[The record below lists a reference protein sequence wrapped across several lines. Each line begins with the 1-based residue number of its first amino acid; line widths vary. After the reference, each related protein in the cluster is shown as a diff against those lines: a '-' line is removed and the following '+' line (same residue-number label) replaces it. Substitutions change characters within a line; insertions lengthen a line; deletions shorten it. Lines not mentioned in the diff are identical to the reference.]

1 MKYLDTQGIKD
12 AFAAHL
18 MEKRGY
24 TKDEAEM
31 AVSDFP
37 DPYALPYLYEKYL
50 DNIMIDGK
58 EYEKRASYTWFIV
71 CGFYDLPMFRY
82 YTYYLQEDVPNH
94 KVGEYMNARKLYQT
108 EDLDDADFP
117 RDPCS

>member
-37 DPYALPYLYEKYL
+37 DPYGLPYLYEK
-50 DNIMIDGK
+50 
-58 EYEKRASYTWFIV
+58 
-71 CGFYDLPMFRY
+71 
-82 YTYYLQEDVPNH
+82 
-94 KVGEYMNARKLYQT
+94 
-108 EDLDDADFP
+108 
-117 RDPCS
+117 